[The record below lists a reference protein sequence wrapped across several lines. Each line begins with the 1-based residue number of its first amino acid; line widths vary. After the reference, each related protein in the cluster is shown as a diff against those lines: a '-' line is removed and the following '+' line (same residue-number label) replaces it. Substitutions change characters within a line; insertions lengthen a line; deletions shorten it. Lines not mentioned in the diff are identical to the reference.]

1 MEKNQITMTKREGNL
16 SASFCLI
23 CANLQTCMSI
33 LHAHENGQHN
43 KKSYI
48 SIFPVF
54 PKISFFSDSV
64 PNGLLAQ
71 DIII

>member
-1 MEKNQITMTKREGNL
+1 MTMTKREGNL

-43 KKSYI
+43 KKIVHFDFS
-48 SIFPVF
+48 
-54 PKISFFSDSV
+54 SFSQNQFFFRFSS
-64 PNGLLAQ
+64 
-71 DIII
+71 